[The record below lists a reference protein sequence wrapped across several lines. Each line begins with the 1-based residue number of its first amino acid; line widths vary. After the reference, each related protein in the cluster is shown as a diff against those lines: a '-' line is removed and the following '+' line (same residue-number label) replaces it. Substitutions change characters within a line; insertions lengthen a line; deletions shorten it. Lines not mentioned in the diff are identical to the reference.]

1 MKNIA
6 VLTVL
11 FIIIFTLSA
20 INPVYSQNNEQNG
33 KYTFSLGTGFGA
45 VYGQALEL
53 VYPVPGE
60 TKGELLSELIWDMKP
75 VFYAGVYA
83 DFGLTDIMSKIG
95 FFSSLSF
102 KAGIPGESGIMEDRD
117 WMSTQN
123 NALTHY
129 SCHTNRTLNFFWLD
143 LALGGT
149 FPVKSFYIKPFISGS
164 WMQFAFTGSG
174 GFYKYANYISHGIY
188 EPIEDSSEKPL
199 SGDLISYRQDWL
211 ILAAGLSVGSN
222 ILYPFLFEFSFQIT
236 PLNYCAAVDNHLY
249 DDKNYY
255 DYTRF
260 GLFIEPR
267 GNISL
272 TTEKV
277 KFSLEAAYRN
287 ISPAKGDSYIN
298 NTYLSPN
305 KAGAGLS
312 IMDYQF
318 IVKYIF

>member
-1 MKNIA
+1 
-6 VLTVL
+6 
-11 FIIIFTLSA
+11 
-20 INPVYSQNNEQNG
+20 
-33 KYTFSLGTGFGA
+33 
-45 VYGQALEL
+45 
-53 VYPVPGE
+53 
-60 TKGELLSELIWDMKP
+60 MKP
-75 VFYAGVYA
+75 VYYAGVYA
-83 DFGLTDIMSKIG
+83 DLGLTDIMSKIG

-117 WMSTQN
+117 WKSTYN

-129 SCHTNRTLNFFWLD
+129 SRHTNRTLNFFFLF
-143 LALGGT
+143 LALGGS

-164 WMQFAFTGSG
+164 WMQFAFTGSD
-174 GFYKYANYISHGIY
+174 GFYKYANEISYGIY
-188 EPIEDSSEKPL
+188 EPIENSSEKPL

-236 PLNYCAAVDNHLY
+236 HLNFCMAVDNHLY
-249 DDKNYY
+249 ANTDYN
-255 DYTRF
+255 DYTRL

-277 KFSLEAAYRN
+277 KFSFEAAYRH
-287 ISPAKGDSYIN
+287 ISPTEGDSYIN
-298 NTYLSPN
+298 NTYQSPS